1 MRCNLRTPHPKAC
14 FLILLFIPT
23 LVAVATAEG
32 QSSQAQPVDAQPSPV
47 RSKIGVALSGG
58 GARGLAHIGV
68 LQWMEEN
75 HIPVDY
81 VAGTSMG
88 GLVGAMYATGMSPDE
103 MQEFI
108 EHVDWDE
115 ALLSEP
121 RYDELSF
128 RRKQDRRD
136 YEVAIPL
143 GLKHGIS
150 GPNGFSPGQGV
161 GLLLD
166 RVSFPYSTIS
176 SFDDLPTP
184 FRCVATD
191 MLAGV
196 PVVLKDGSLAQA
208 LRATMSIPGVFTPVE
223 LNGQVLAD
231 GGLVNNIPTEVVRQ
245 MKADVVIAVNIGT
258 PLGGREA
265 LQSLTGVLTQTISVM
280 TLAND
285 RHDLSMADVIVS
297 PDLGTYTITDYYS
310 FRDIIRLGYGGAA
323 QKAAVLRPF
332 ALPEAEWQQYLAAR
346 AARKRS
352 PEKVAKVLQVTGAS
366 ELDEQRLKRKLRK
379 SMRGE
384 LALPRLETKL
394 TRIIGEGRF
403 DALDYEGFVQKGVP
417 GLLVRAHEK
426 SYGPPF
432 LDLALNVNGSGVGA
446 FDFSAGGRITFMD
459 VRGRG
464 EWRNDILLGS
474 SDLAATEFYQPIGES
489 HFFVA
494 PYAFFSKAARNA
506 FVEERRVAVFHDER
520 GGGGFDVGYNTGRR
534 SELRVGYEIFNGD
547 LAPLIGE
554 TGLPTTHGNSGEV
567 RLRYIFAGQ
576 DSPTIPGKG
585 LRLVLNLSHVFNSP
599 GTTQSINQVEL
610 QSTTFVPIRSKTS
623 VFFGASGGTTFRR
636 DAGPFQVFSLGGPFQ
651 LGAYSTDQFLGNHFG
666 YLALGFRRELYRLP
680 SPIGKKVYW
689 GGWYEAG
696 SAFNDPSSV
705 QILGSINL
713 GIIADTIVG
722 PIALGGAVSPT
733 GQTKVNFS
741 IGRLFQF

>member
-1 MRCNLRTPHPKAC
+1 MRCNLRTPHLKAS
-14 FLILLFIPT
+14 FLVLLVVFILS
-23 LVAVATAEG
+23 ATAAAEPHPV
-32 QSSQAQPVDAQPSPV
+32 QAQAPQG
-47 RSKIGVALSGG
+47 RSRIGVALSGG

-88 GLVGAMYATGMSPDE
+88 GLVGAMFATGMSPEE
-103 MQEFI
+103 MKNFI

-128 RRKQDRRD
+128 RRKEDRD
-136 YEVAIPL
+136 GYQVALPL

-176 SFDDLPTP
+176 SFDELPTP

-196 PVVLKDGSLAQA
+196 PVILKDGSLAQA
-208 LRATMSIPGVFTPVE
+208 LRATMSIPGVFTPIE
-223 LNGQVLAD
+223 LNGKLLAD

-245 MKADVVIAVNIGT
+245 MNADVVIAVNIST

-265 LQSLTGVLTQTISVM
+265 LQSLTGVLTQSISLMTI
-280 TLAND
+280 AND
-285 RHDLSMADVIVS
+285 RRDLSMADVIVS
-297 PDLGTYTITDYYS
+297 PDLGSYTSTDYYGY
-310 FRDIIRLGYGGAA
+310 RDIIRLGYEGAA

-332 ALPEAEWQQYLAAR
+332 ALPDAEWQEYLAER
-346 AARKRS
+346 AARKRA
-352 PEKVAKVLQVTGAS
+352 PEKVANVVKVTGAS
-366 ELDEQRLKRKLRK
+366 ELDERRVQRKLQK
-379 SMRGE
+379 TIRGE
-384 LALPRLETKL
+384 LDLLRLETRL

-403 DALDYEGFVQKGVP
+403 DALDYEGFVQNGVP
-417 GLLVRAHEK
+417 GVLIRAHEK
-426 SYGPPF
+426 TYGPPF
-432 LDLALNVNGSGVGA
+432 LDLALNVSGSGVAA

-506 FVEERRVAVFHDER
+506 FVDERRVAVFHDER

-547 LAPLIGE
+547 LAPLIGDA
-554 TGLPTTHGNSGEV
+554 GLPTSHGDSGQV
-567 RLRYIFAGQ
+567 RLRYTFAGQ
-576 DSPTIPGKG
+576 DSPTVPGKG

-599 GTTQSINQVEL
+599 GTTQSINQAEL
-610 QSTTFVPIRSKTS
+610 QSTTFVPISAKTS
-623 VFFGASGGTTFRR
+623 IFFGASGGTTFRR
-636 DAGPFQVFSLGGPFQ
+636 DAGPFQLFSLGGPFQ
-651 LGAYSTDQFLGNHFG
+651 LGAYSTDQFLGNHYG
-666 YLALGFRRELYRLP
+666 YLAVGFRRELYHLP
-680 SPIGKKVYW
+680 TLIGRKIYW

-705 QILGSINL
+705 QVLGSINL